1 MQCMVGMGSNCPP
14 PPSNPFIAALTANP
28 LTGSILTDIGMAQN
42 IYNGDYYAAGQTTG
56 NAAAQAAVVV
66 AGLGAGSAIGVI
78 ADTFSDATA
87 AADLTAAAAETPD
100 AIGGAGAEVSAAQPA
115 GAEVPSGGCSF
126 TPDTQV
132 ATAAGSISIAS
143 LKVGDTVMAYD
154 PKTGQTRSHTVTAV
168 MSHTDAVV
176 EHLGLDSGPIETTP
190 NHPFFTADRGWVVA
204 GSLTIGEQI
213 RTESGRNATVVAFT
227 LDSTPSTMWDLTV
240 DGAHTFFV
248 GPAAVLVHNCNEV
261 PFGQSA
267 DDGFNN
273 VDWLAQMQRDLL
285 VGGSPETVVDL
296 NPGSL
301 PVGMQWLWRGIGAAY
316 IVAPAA
322 NAAAGFSIEGDRP
335 ELPGPNPCGWNQT
348 CVVRK

>member
-42 IYNGDYYAAGQTTG
+42 MYNGDYYAAGQTTG

-126 TPDTQV
+126 TPDTLV
-132 ATAAGSISIAS
+132 ATAAGSIAIAS

-154 PKTGQTRSHTVTAV
+154 PKTGQTGSHTVTAV

-176 EHLGLDSGPIETTP
+176 EHLRLDSGPIETTP

-248 GPAAVLVHNCNEV
+248 GPGAALVHNC
-261 PFGQSA
+261 PI
-267 DDGFNN
+267 DGGG
-273 VDWLAQMQRDLL
+273 
-285 VGGSPETVVDL
+285 GGSWKPPSGFRTSIGSIRALASQLGLDPDAVMQYIEEDVK
-296 NPGSL
+296 PGLYGPADNVSVS
-301 PVGMQWLWRGIGAAY
+301 PDGTIYGPSGQVEGNIY
-316 IVAPAA
+316 DAP
-322 NAAAGFSIEGDRP
+322 SER
-335 ELPGPNPCGWNQT
+335 
-348 CVVRK
+348 R